1 METFNSNQGDIRMTT
16 ALNSVGIRRLN
27 KVSIG
32 STKTPAIQAEFAA
45 FFGNLSRLGYCFS
58 GDALP
63 LVQKASVKNL
73 EEILEAARMIKGDAT
88 YKPMYPNFPDQVAT
102 ASDLELYVVA
112 MLHYVSVE
120 VGLMWLPAY
129 NPKRRTQLMEPVQIM
144 ALGVAVEEDFRKL
157 AEDLVVQGQPFSVSD
172 LGDLDVLRKWVKP
185 AEIGVKENV
194 ATLLTLF
201 PEYDWS
207 VNVKTTTDVLRIASA
222 LSGGDVSLADNTKF
236 KLSRADRRLVA
247 GLLENVLIS
256 NHGVTE
262 DLARHEEKWKRLA
275 KTLHVG
281 ELKLPNAIAALDA
294 LYKGNVKSFDSLL
307 EILIEKK
314 DVLELLKVLGNRP
327 GIFAR
332 RLGELIAKMPNDREY
347 FVKAFGNVSE
357 SVSIPVLVQMW
368 NFYSGPNRDVLPER
382 YVQYKSR
389 NQITGVVPN
398 KLDGDYSDVVAAI
411 EAGLKGRHADKK
423 IFVDTDLASQF
434 AVPLGI
440 RSASSG
446 SRALGRGSR
455 IKFNNDEKAARF
467 FMHWRNMPVGTEPVD
482 SYSYGYGDE
491 ALRVD
496 LDLSVLF
503 VSEDFQKRKQI
514 SYTNLRD
521 EKIRTYHSGDITD
534 APNGAAEFID
544 VDIEAALKGGYRYVA
559 MSIYGYTRQKLSQI
573 PEAWAGVMLRKD
585 VHSGEV
591 FEPSTVAQR
600 YDLTVDQ
607 VNSTPLMFDLKTRE
621 LIWWDSA
628 IQLNES
634 SYYSLAEN
642 MDGAT
647 LAMKTLALSK
657 VMSVGKLL
665 ELTSADLVNSEK
677 KADLILDPSATE
689 QVLGLVN

>member
-1 METFNSNQGDIRMTT
+1 METFNSNQGEIHMTT

-27 KVSIG
+27 NVSIR
-32 STKTPAIQAEFAA
+32 STKTPATQAEFAA

-63 LVQKASVKNL
+63 LAQKASVKNL
-73 EEILEAARMIKGDAT
+73 EEILEAARMVKGDAT
-88 YKPMYPNFPDQVAT
+88 YKPMYPNFPEQVAT
-102 ASDLELYVVA
+102 ASELELFVVA
-112 MLHYVSVE
+112 ALHYVSVE

-129 NPKRRTQLMEPVQIM
+129 EPKRRTQLMEPVQVI
-144 ALGVAVEEDFRKL
+144 ALGVATEKDFRKL

-172 LGDLDVLRKWVKP
+172 LSDLDVLRKWVKP
-185 AEIGVKENV
+185 AETGVKENV

-207 VNVKTTTDVLRIASA
+207 VNVKTTTDVLRIATA
-222 LSGGDVSLADNTKF
+222 LSAGDVSLADNTKF

-247 GLLENVLIS
+247 GLLEKVLIS

-281 ELKLPNAIAALDA
+281 ELKLPNAMTALDA
-294 LYKGNVKSFDSLL
+294 LYKGNVKSFDSVV
-307 EILIEKK
+307 EILIEKQ

-327 GIFAR
+327 GVFAR
-332 RLGELIAKMPNDREY
+332 RLGELIAKMPHSRDY
-347 FVKAFGNVSE
+347 FVKAFGNVCDV
-357 SVSIPVLVQMW
+357 VSIPVLVQMW
-368 NFYSGPNRDVLPER
+368 NFYSGPNSDVLPR
-382 YVQYKSR
+382 RFVQYKSR
-389 NQITGVVPN
+389 NQVTGVVPN
-398 KLDGDYSDVVAAI
+398 KLEGDYSDVVEAI
-411 EAGLKGRHADKK
+411 EAGLKNRHAGKK
-423 IFVDTDLASQF
+423 IFVDAELAEQF
-434 AVPLGI
+434 AVPLGV

-446 SRALGRGSR
+446 SRVIGRGSR
-455 IKFNNDEKAARF
+455 IKFSNDEKAARF
-467 FMHWRNMPVGTEPVD
+467 FMHWRNMPAGTEPVN
-482 SYSYGYGDE
+482 SYAYGDE
-491 ALRVD
+491 GLRVD

-503 VSEDFQKRKQI
+503 VSEDFRKRKQI

-521 EKIRTYHSGDITD
+521 EKIRTFHSGDITD

-559 MSIYGYTRQKLSQI
+559 MSVYGYTGQKLSQI

-585 VHSGEV
+585 VHSGEI

-607 VNSTPLMFDLKTRE
+607 VNSTPLVFDLKTRE

-628 IQLNES
+628 IKLNES
-634 SYYSLAEN
+634 SVYSLAEN
-642 MDGAT
+642 MDGST
-647 LAMKTLALSK
+647 LAVQSLALSK
-657 VMSVGKLL
+657 VMNVAELL
-665 ELTSADLVNSEK
+665 KLTSAVIVDSAK
-677 KADLILDPSATE
+677 KADIVLDPAATE

>member
-1 METFNSNQGDIRMTT
+1 MLT

-27 KVSIG
+27 KVSIRRA
-32 STKTPAIQAEFAA
+32 KTPATQAEFAA

-63 LVQKASVKNL
+63 LVQKASVGNL
-73 EEILEAARMIKGDAT
+73 EEILKAARQIKGNTT
-88 YKPMYPNFPDQVAT
+88 YKPMYPDFPDQVAT
-102 ASDLELYVVA
+102 AHDLELYVTA
-112 MLHYVSVE
+112 TLHYVSAE
-120 VGLMWLPAY
+120 VGLTWLPVY
-129 NPKRRTQLMEPVQIM
+129 EPKLRPKLRPPVQVM
-144 ALGVAVEEDFRKL
+144 ALGVAVGENFHKL
-157 AEDLVVQGQPFSVSD
+157 TEDLVTQGQPFSQQDIDD
-172 LGDLDVLRKWVKP
+172 LQVLSRWVKP

-194 ATLLTLF
+194 ATLLQLF
-201 PEYDWS
+201 PELDWS
-207 VNVKTTTDVLRIASA
+207 ASVKTTTDVLRIAAA

-236 KLSRADRRLVA
+236 RLTRAKRRLIA
-247 GLLENVLIS
+247 GLLEDVLIR
-256 NHGVTE
+256 NGGVTE

-281 ELKLPNAIAALDA
+281 ELKLPNAMAALDS

-307 EILIEKK
+307 ETLIEKK
-314 DVLELLKVLGNRP
+314 DVLESIKVLGNRP

-332 RLGELIAKMPNDREY
+332 RLGELISKMPNDREY
-347 FVKAFGNVSE
+347 FVKAFGNVSD

-368 NFYSGPNRDVLPER
+368 NFYSGPNRDVLPDR
-382 YVQYKSR
+382 FVQYKSR
-389 NQITGVVPN
+389 NQLTGVVPN

-411 EAGLKGRHADKK
+411 EAGLKDRHADKK
-423 IFVDTDLASQF
+423 IFVDKDLADQF

-440 RSASSG
+440 RSASAG

-455 IKFNNDEKAARF
+455 IKFSKDEKAARF
-467 FMHWRNMPVGTEPVD
+467 FMHWRNMPAASSED
-482 SYSYGYGDE
+482 SYLYGHGE
-491 ALRVD
+491 QRVD

-521 EKIRTYHSGDITD
+521 EGIKTYHSGDITD
-534 APNGAAEFID
+534 APNGAAEFVD

-559 MSIYGYTRQKLSQI
+559 MSVYGYTRQKLSEI

-585 VHSGEV
+585 VNSGEI

-621 LIWWDSA
+621 LVWWDSS

-642 MDGAT
+642 LDGAT
-647 LAMKTLALSK
+647 LALKSLALSK

-665 ELTSADLVNSEK
+665 ELTSAVIVDSEN
-677 KADLILDPSATE
+677 KADIVLDPSATE
-689 QVLGLVN
+689 QVLGFV

>member
-1 METFNSNQGDIRMTT
+1 MTT
-16 ALNSVGIRRLN
+16 ALNSVAIRRLN
-27 KVSIG
+27 KVSIR
-32 STKTPAIQAEFAA
+32 STKTPATQAEFAA

-73 EEILEAARMIKGDAT
+73 EEILTAARHIKGDAT

-102 ASDLELYVVA
+102 TTDLELYVVA

-129 NPKRRTQLMEPVQIM
+129 EPKRRTQLMNPVQVM
-144 ALGVAVEEDFRKL
+144 ALGVADEKDFRKL

-185 AEIGVKENV
+185 AEVGVKENV

-201 PEYDWS
+201 PELDWS
-207 VNVKTTTDVLRIASA
+207 ASVKTATDVLRLAAA
-222 LSGGDVSLADNTKF
+222 LSGGDVSLAENTKF

-247 GLLENVLIS
+247 GLLEKVLIA

-281 ELKLPNAIAALDA
+281 ELKLPNAMAALDA
-294 LYKGNVKSFDSLL
+294 LYKGNIKSFDSVV

-314 DVLELLKVLGNRP
+314 DVLELIKILGNRP

-332 RLGELIAKMPNDREY
+332 RLGELIAKMPNDRKY
-347 FVKAFGNVSE
+347 FVKAFGNVSD

-368 NFYSGPNRDVLPER
+368 NFYSGPTSDVLPKR
-382 YVQYKSR
+382 FVQYKSR
-389 NQITGVVPN
+389 NQLTGVVDN
-398 KLDGDYSDVVAAI
+398 KLVGDYSDVVAAI
-411 EAGLKGRHADKK
+411 EAGLKDRHADKK
-423 IFVDTDLASQF
+423 IFVDAELADQF

-446 SRALGRGSR
+446 SRVIGRGSR
-455 IKFNNDEKAARF
+455 IKFSKDEKAARF
-467 FMHWRNMPVGTEPVD
+467 FMHWKNMPATTSVD
-482 SYSYGYGDE
+482 SYLYGHGE
-491 ALRVD
+491 QRVD

-503 VSEDFQKRKQI
+503 VSEDFQKRKQV
-514 SYTNLRD
+514 SYTNLR
-521 EKIRTYHSGDITD
+521 EEALKTYHSGDITD

-591 FEPSTVAQR
+591 FEPSTVTQR
-600 YDLTVDQ
+600 YDLTVDN

-621 LIWWDSA
+621 LIWWDSSV
-628 IQLNES
+628 QLNES

-647 LAMKTLALSK
+647 LAAKSLALSK
-657 VMSVGKLL
+657 VMSVGELL
-665 ELTSADLVNSEK
+665 KLTSAVVVDSEK
-677 KADLILDPSATE
+677 KADIVLDPAATE

>member
-27 KVSIG
+27 KVSIR
-32 STKTPAIQAEFAA
+32 STKTPATQAEFAA

-73 EEILEAARMIKGDAT
+73 EEILTAARQIKGDAT
-88 YKPMYPNFPDQVAT
+88 YKPMYPNFPEQVAT

-129 NPKRRTQLMEPVQIM
+129 NPKRRTQLMESVQVM
-144 ALGVAVEEDFRKL
+144 ALGVAVEKDFRKL
-157 AEDLVVQGQPFSVSD
+157 TEDLVVQGQPFSVSD
-172 LGDLDVLRKWVKP
+172 LSDLDALRKWVKP
-185 AEIGVKENV
+185 AETGVKENV

-207 VNVKTTTDVLRIASA
+207 VNVKTTTDVLRIAAA
-222 LSGGDVSLADNTKF
+222 LSGGDVSLAENTKF
-236 KLSRADRRLVA
+236 KLTRAERRLVA
-247 GLLENVLIS
+247 GLLEKVLIA

-281 ELKLPNAIAALDA
+281 ELKLPNALAALDA
-294 LYKGNVKSFDSLL
+294 LYKGNVKSFDSIV

-314 DVLELLKVLGNRP
+314 DVLELIKVLGNRP

-332 RLGELIAKMPNDREY
+332 RLGELISKMPADREY
-347 FVKAFGNVSE
+347 FVKAFGNVSD

-368 NFYSGPNRDVLPER
+368 NFYSGPNRDTLPER
-382 YVQYKSR
+382 FVQYKSR
-389 NQITGVVPN
+389 NQVTGVVPN
-398 KLDGDYSDVVAAI
+398 KLDGDYTDVVTAI
-411 EAGLKGRHADKK
+411 EAGLKDRHSDKK
-423 IFVDTDLASQF
+423 IFVDTDLADQF

-446 SRALGRGSR
+446 SRVIGRGSR
-455 IKFNNDEKAARF
+455 IKFSKDEKAARF

-482 SYSYGYGDE
+482 SYAYGDE
-491 ALRVD
+491 GRRVD

-628 IQLNES
+628 VQLNES
-634 SYYSLAEN
+634 SYYSLAAN
-642 MDGAT
+642 IDGAT
-647 LAMKTLALSK
+647 LAAKSLALSK
-657 VMSVGKLL
+657 VMSVGELL
-665 ELTSADLVNSEK
+665 KLTSAVIVDSEK
-677 KADLILDPSATE
+677 KADIVLDPAATE

>member
-1 METFNSNQGDIRMTT
+1 MTT
-16 ALNSVGIRRLN
+16 ALNSVAIRRLN
-27 KVSIG
+27 KVSIR
-32 STKTPAIQAEFAA
+32 STKTPATDAEFVA

-63 LVQKASVKNL
+63 LAQKASVKNL
-73 EEILEAARMIKGDAT
+73 EEILEVARQIKGDT
-88 YKPMYPNFPDQVAT
+88 NYRPMYPNFPAQVAT
-102 ASDLELYVVA
+102 AHDLELFVNA
-112 MLHYVSVE
+112 MLHYATVE
-120 VGLMWLPAY
+120 VGQTWLPFF
-129 NPKRRTQLMEPVQIM
+129 NPTGRTKLTGPPQVL
-144 ALGVAVEEDFRKL
+144 ALGVAVEKDFRKL

-172 LGDLDVLRKWVKP
+172 MSDLDVLRKWVKP
-185 AEIGVKENV
+185 AETGVKENV

-201 PEYDWS
+201 PEFDWS
-207 VNVKTTTDVLRIASA
+207 ASVKTTTDVLRIASA
-222 LSGGDVSLADNTKF
+222 LSGGDVSLADKTKF

-256 NHGVTE
+256 NRGVTE

-281 ELKLPNAIAALDA
+281 ELKLPNATAALDA
-294 LYKGNVKSFDSLL
+294 LYKGNVKSFDSVV

-314 DVLELLKVLGNRP
+314 DTLELIKVLGNRP

-332 RLGELIAKMPNDREY
+332 RLGELIAKMPTERDY
-347 FVKAFGNVSE
+347 FVKAFGNVSD

-368 NFYSGPNRDVLPER
+368 NFYSGPNRDALPKR
-382 YVQYKSR
+382 FVQYKSR
-389 NQITGVVPN
+389 NQVTGVVPN
-398 KLDGDYSDVVAAI
+398 KLVGDYSDVVEAI
-411 EAGLKGRHADKK
+411 EAGLKSRHADKK
-423 IFVDTDLASQF
+423 IFVDTDLAEQF

-446 SRALGRGSR
+446 SRVIGRGSR
-455 IKFNNDEKAARF
+455 IKFSEDEKAARF

-482 SYSYGYGDE
+482 SYAYGDE
-491 ALRVD
+491 GRRVD

-521 EKIRTYHSGDITD
+521 EDIRTYHSGDITD

-544 VDIEAALKGGYRYVA
+544 VDIAAALKGGYRYVA
-559 MSIYGYTRQKLSQI
+559 MSVYGYTRQKLSQI

-585 VHSGEV
+585 IHSGEI
-591 FEPSTVAQR
+591 FEPSTVVQR

-628 IQLNES
+628 VQLNES

-647 LAMKTLALSK
+647 LAAQSLALSK
-657 VMSVGKLL
+657 VMNVAELL
-665 ELTSADLVNSEK
+665 KLTSAVVVDSAK
-677 KADLILDPSATE
+677 KADVVLDPAATE